1 MKISGN
7 DDTLSRSEDGWA
19 SMTRLGRE
27 CDGRWS
33 TSSLG
38 LRLKV
43 LHHTP
48 VTLESINKIHIF
60 LLLMMSLQSAHIS
73 LL

>member
-38 LRLKV
+38 LRLHV
-43 LHHTP
+43 LHLHHTP
-48 VTLESINKIHIF
+48 VSSESINKIF
-60 LLLMMSLQSAHIS
+60 SCY
-73 LL
+73 